1 MKKKIINGFLMAA
14 LMLTATTS
22 FVSCK
27 DNVDDELVGVYNN
40 LAAQKTALEK
50 RISDLETDLNA
61 KIKANSDAIA
71 QNKAAIDKI
80 NGEIS
85 DIKTKL
91 ASIDADIDQMKGQ
104 IAELEEKLN
113 ALTDRVN
120 NLETKVDLVMEAF
133 ENMIQDF
140 YADQFV
146 NNAFGTINTPFV
158 QVKGLAALFGENMT
172 YIEEF
177 PTTDASVIVG
187 GEEGK
192 GTKLDAADIKGAKTF
207 AIPEV
212 ITQKER
218 NAGKVYF
225 YARANNQSKFDIND
239 YKLTLKS
246 MSGKVAPVTFTNLA
260 LSDQEGWWG
269 TWKSSV
275 NDLYTTGASEE
286 DAHFEADANIATD
299 DLVASK
305 FELKKFINLEEIK
318 NDINTAWKNIK
329 AVKDESTDVK
339 IKTIGKEIAQIL
351 INFYSGKMNASALGN
366 DNMSYTPLR
375 LYLSRIGADGEEY
388 IVKATDLDI
397 FATAVTPL
405 SYNAFYKMEGSAK
418 LDEEKLSDVEKTVK
432 KLGAKLGATRF
443 AEKVNM
449 YLEKYA
455 NYIIN
460 KVQHHQLTRAI
471 EPCILFY
478 GAEGVD
484 RLNSGTITDKPGT
497 MEIMMTSPTEEL
509 LAPAYLKY
517 IAVVKDGKVLQQ
529 ATVAG
534 AIQYQELEFPKSGT
548 YQVVLSAVDYHG
560 FVVNKKYDVIVK

>member
-27 DNVDDELVGVYNN
+27 DNVDDEMVGVYNN
-40 LAAQKTALEK
+40 LAAQKAALEK

-61 KIKANSDAIA
+61 KIKANSDAIQ
-71 QNKAAIDKI
+71 QNKEAIEKI

-85 DIKTKL
+85 DIKDEL
-91 ASIDADIDQMKGQ
+91 ATMSEDIATMKEDLK
-104 IAELEEKLN
+104 ELTE
-113 ALTDRVN
+113 RVE
-120 NLETKVDLVMEAF
+120 NLEDKIDMVMKAIESL
-133 ENMIQDF
+133 IQDF

-172 YIEEF
+172 YIEQF

-187 GEEGK
+187 GEEGN
-192 GTKLDAADIKGAKTF
+192 GAKLEEADIKGATKF
-207 AIPEV
+207 AIPEI
-212 ITQKER
+212 ITPKER
-218 NAGKVYF
+218 NAGKLYF
-225 YARANNQSKFDIND
+225 YVRTEGDMSEFDIND

-246 MSGKVAPVTFTNLA
+246 ATGKVAPVTFTNLA
-260 LSDQEGWWG
+260 QSDQEAWWG

-275 NDLYTTGASEE
+275 NDLTTTGASKEE
-286 DAHFEADANIATD
+286 AWFEADANIAAG
-299 DLVASK
+299 DLTPSK
-305 FELKKFINLEEIK
+305 FELKKFIDLEEIK
-318 NDINTAWKNIK
+318 NDVNTAWKNIK
-329 AVKDESTDVK
+329 AAKGESKDV
-339 IKTIGKEIAQIL
+339 IVKTIGKEIAQIL

-366 DNMSYTPLR
+366 GNMSYTPLR
-375 LYLSRIGADGEEY
+375 LYLSRFDEDGEEY
-388 IVKATDLDI
+388 IVKATPLDI

-405 SYNAFYKMEGSAK
+405 SYNSFYKMEGNAK
-418 LDEEKLSDVEKTVK
+418 LDEEKISDVEKTVT
-432 KLGAKLGATRF
+432 KLGAKLGATKM
-443 AEKVNM
+443 AEKVNK
-449 YLEKYA
+449 YLEKAA

-460 KVQHHQLTRAI
+460 KVQNHQLTRAI
-471 EPCILFY
+471 EPCILFG
-478 GAEGVD
+478 GAEGID
-484 RLNSGTITDKPGT
+484 RLNSGTIIEKPGT

-509 LAPAYLKY
+509 LAPAYAKY

-534 AIQYQELEFPKSGT
+534 AIQYQELEFPESGV

>member
-27 DNVDDELVGVYNN
+27 DNVDDELVIVYSN
-40 LAAQKTALEK
+40 LAKQKTELQK
-50 RISDLETDLNA
+50 QISDLETKVNKNA
-61 KIKANSDAIA
+61 EDIKKNSE
-71 QNKAAIDKI
+71 AIDDLQKKI
-80 NGEIS
+80 N
-85 DIKTKL
+85 DINTQL
-91 ASIDADIDQMKGQ
+91 ASIDGRLSQAEADIEQLKKDLEAVQKQ
-104 IAELEEKLN
+104 INELDEEI
-113 ALTDRVN
+113 D
-120 NLETKVDLVMEAF
+120 NLIGGL
-133 ENMIQDF
+133 IQDF
-140 YADQFV
+140 YADIFV

-192 GTKLDAADIKGAKTF
+192 GTKLEAADIKGAKKF
-207 AIPEV
+207 AIPEI
-212 ITQKER
+212 ITLKER

-225 YARANNQSKFDIND
+225 YARANDQSKFDIND

-246 MSGKVAPVTFTNLA
+246 ATGKVAPITFTNLA
-260 LSDQEGWWG
+260 QSDTEAWWG

-275 NDLYTTGASEE
+275 NDLYTTGASAEE
-286 DAHFEADANIATD
+286 AWFEADANIAD
-299 DLVASK
+299 VDLVPSK

-318 NDINTAWKNIK
+318 NDVNTAWKNIK
-329 AVKDESTDVK
+329 AAKGESKDV
-339 IKTIGKEIAQIL
+339 IVKTIGKEIAQIL

-366 DNMSYTPLR
+366 SNMTYTPLR
-375 LYLSRIGADGEEY
+375 LYLSRFNEEGEEY
-388 IVKATDLDI
+388 IVKATPLDI

-405 SYNAFYKMEGSAK
+405 SYNAFYKMEGNAK
-418 LDEEKLSDVEKTVK
+418 LDEEKISDVEKTVT
-432 KLGAKLGATRF
+432 KLGAKLGATKM
-443 AEKVNM
+443 AEKANK
-449 YLEKYA
+449 YLERFA

-460 KVQHHQLTRAI
+460 KVQNHQLTRAI
-471 EPCILFY
+471 EPCILFG
-478 GAEGVD
+478 GAEGID
-484 RLNSGTITDKPGT
+484 RLNSGTIIEKPGT

-534 AIQYQELEFPKSGT
+534 AIQYQELEFPESGV

>member
-80 NGEIS
+80 NGELS

-91 ASIDADIDQMKGQ
+91 ASIDADIEQMKGQ

-120 NLETKVDLVMEAF
+120 NLETKVDIVMEAF

-192 GTKLDAADIKGAKTF
+192 GTKLEAADIKGAKTF

-212 ITQKER
+212 ITLKER
-218 NAGKVYF
+218 NAGKLYF
-225 YARANNQSKFDIND
+225 YARANDQSKFDINN

-246 MSGKVAPVTFTNLA
+246 ATGKVAPVTFTNLA
-260 LSDQEGWWG
+260 QSDTEAWWG

-275 NDLYTTGASEE
+275 NDLYTTGASAEE
-286 DAHFEADANIATD
+286 AWFEADANIATV
-299 DLVASK
+299 DLVPSK

-318 NDINTAWKNIK
+318 NDVNTAWKNIK
-329 AVKDESTDVK
+329 AAKGESKDV
-339 IKTIGKEIAQIL
+339 IVKTIGKEIAQIL

-366 DNMSYTPLR
+366 GNMSYTPLR
-375 LYLSRIGADGEEY
+375 LYLSRFDEDGEEY
-388 IVKATDLDI
+388 IVKATPLDI

-405 SYNAFYKMEGSAK
+405 SYNSFYKMEGNAK
-418 LDEEKLSDVEKTVK
+418 LDEEKISDVEKTVT
-432 KLGAKLGATRF
+432 KLGAKLGATKM
-443 AEKVNM
+443 AEKVNK
-449 YLEKYA
+449 YLEKAA
-455 NYIIN
+455 NYIMN
-460 KVQHHQLTRAI
+460 KVQNHQLTRAI
-471 EPCILFY
+471 EPCILFG
-478 GAEGVD
+478 GAEGID
-484 RLNSGTITDKPGT
+484 RLNSGTIIDKPGT

-534 AIQYQELEFPKSGT
+534 AVQYQELEFPESGT

>member
-80 NGEIS
+80 NGELS

-91 ASIDADIDQMKGQ
+91 ASIDADIEQMKGQ

-120 NLETKVDLVMEAF
+120 NLETKVDIVMEAF

-192 GTKLDAADIKGAKTF
+192 GTKLEAADIKGAKTF

-212 ITQKER
+212 ITLKER
-218 NAGKVYF
+218 NAGKLYF
-225 YARANNQSKFDIND
+225 YARANDQSKFDINN

-246 MSGKVAPVTFTNLA
+246 ATGKVAPVTFTNLA
-260 LSDQEGWWG
+260 QSDTEAWWG

-275 NDLYTTGASEE
+275 NDLYTTGASAEE
-286 DAHFEADANIATD
+286 AWFEADANIATV
-299 DLVASK
+299 DLVPSK

-318 NDINTAWKNIK
+318 NDVNTAWKNIK
-329 AVKDESTDVK
+329 AAKGESKDV
-339 IKTIGKEIAQIL
+339 IVKTIGKEIAQIL

-366 DNMSYTPLR
+366 GNMSYTPLR
-375 LYLSRIGADGEEY
+375 LYLSRFDEDGEEY
-388 IVKATDLDI
+388 IVKATPLDI

-405 SYNAFYKMEGSAK
+405 SYNSFYKMEGNAK
-418 LDEEKLSDVEKTVK
+418 LDEEKISDVEKTVT
-432 KLGAKLGATRF
+432 KLGAKLGATKM
-443 AEKVNM
+443 AEKVNK
-449 YLEKYA
+449 YLEKAA

-460 KVQHHQLTRAI
+460 KVQNHQLTRAI
-471 EPCILFY
+471 EPCILFG
-478 GAEGVD
+478 GAEGID
-484 RLNSGTITDKPGT
+484 RLNSGTIIDKPGT

-534 AIQYQELEFPKSGT
+534 AVQYQELEFPESGT

>member
-27 DNVDDELVGVYNN
+27 DNVDDEMVGVYNN
-40 LAAQKTALEK
+40 LAAQKAALEK

-61 KIKANSDAIA
+61 KIKANSDAIQ
-71 QNKAAIDKI
+71 QNKEAIEKI

-85 DIKTKL
+85 DIKDEL
-91 ASIDADIDQMKGQ
+91 AAMSEDIATMK
-104 IAELEEKLN
+104 EDLEE
-113 ALTDRVN
+113 LTKRVE
-120 NLETKVDLVMEAF
+120 NLEGKIDMVMKAIESL
-133 ENMIQDF
+133 IQDF

-192 GTKLDAADIKGAKTF
+192 GTKLEAADIKGATKF
-207 AIPEV
+207 AIPEI
-212 ITQKER
+212 ITPKER
-218 NAGKVYF
+218 NAGKLYF
-225 YARANNQSKFDIND
+225 YVRTEGDMSEFDIND

-246 MSGKVAPVTFTNLA
+246 ATGKVAPVSFTNLA
-260 LSDQEGWWG
+260 QSDQEAWWG

-275 NDLYTTGASEE
+275 NDLTTTGASKEE
-286 DAHFEADANIATD
+286 AWFEADANIAAG
-299 DLVASK
+299 DLTPSK

-318 NDINTAWKNIK
+318 NDVNTAWKNIK
-329 AVKDESTDVK
+329 ASKGESKDV
-339 IKTIGKEIAQIL
+339 IVKTIGKEIAQIL

-366 DNMSYTPLR
+366 SNMSYTPLR
-375 LYLSRIGADGEEY
+375 LYLSRVDEDGEEY
-388 IVKATDLDI
+388 IVKATPLDI

-405 SYNAFYKMEGSAK
+405 SYNAFYKMEGNAK
-418 LDEEKLSDVEKTVK
+418 LDEEKISDVEKTVT
-432 KLGAKLGATRF
+432 KLGAKLGATKM
-443 AEKVNM
+443 AEKANK
-449 YLEKYA
+449 YLERFA

-460 KVQHHQLTRAI
+460 KVQNHQLTRAI
-471 EPCILFY
+471 EPCILFG
-478 GAEGVD
+478 GAEGID
-484 RLNSGTITDKPGT
+484 RLNSGTIIEKPGT

-534 AIQYQELEFPKSGT
+534 AIQYQELEFPESGT

>member
-27 DNVDDELVGVYNN
+27 DNVDDEMVGVYNN

-61 KIKANSDAIA
+61 KIKANADAIA

-177 PTTDASVIVG
+177 PTTGASVIVG

-192 GTKLDAADIKGAKTF
+192 GTKLEAADIKGAKTF
-207 AIPEV
+207 AIPEI
-212 ITQKER
+212 ITLKER
-218 NAGKVYF
+218 NAGKIYF
-225 YARANNQSKFDIND
+225 YARANDQSKFNIND

-246 MSGKVAPVTFTNLA
+246 ATGKVAPVTFTNLA
-260 LSDQEGWWG
+260 QSDTEAWWG

-275 NDLYTTGASEE
+275 NDLYTTGASAEE
-286 DAHFEADANIATD
+286 AWFEADANIAD
-299 DLVASK
+299 VDLVPSK

-318 NDINTAWKNIK
+318 NDINTAWQNIK
-329 AVKDESTDVK
+329 AAKGESKDV
-339 IKTIGKEIAQIL
+339 IVKTIGKEIAQIL
-351 INFYSGKMNASALGN
+351 VNFYSGKMNASALGN
-366 DNMSYTPLR
+366 SNMSYTPLR
-375 LYLSRIGADGEEY
+375 LYLSRVAEDGEEY
-388 IVKATDLDI
+388 IVKATPLDI

-405 SYNAFYKMEGSAK
+405 SYNTFYKMEGSAK
-418 LDEEKLSDVEKTVK
+418 LDEEKISDVEKTVT
-432 KLGAKLGATRF
+432 KLGAKLGATKM
-443 AEKVNM
+443 AEKVNK
-449 YLEKYA
+449 YLEKAA

-460 KVQHHQLTRAI
+460 KVQNHQLTRAI
-471 EPCILFY
+471 EPCILFG
-478 GAEGVD
+478 GAEGID
-484 RLNSGTITDKPGT
+484 RLNSGTIIEKPGT

-534 AIQYQELEFPKSGT
+534 AIQYQELVFPESGT